1 MAMNT
6 SQVSNLGVFSTRDR
20 HPPAPD
26 EALDALKDLW
36 DRCYMDMASHP
47 CARDNLV
54 MDQVARPEFSA
65 GPIVV
70 GVAEHGG
77 GAALAWAVAMASA
90 LDRMVVAVHAFDPR
104 LARPL
109 IPSLAP
115 PPPSN
120 VPQADYDARRELFEH
135 AWCAELDRAEV
146 PNRRLMIDGD
156 AVDVL
161 SEVGEREGASMIVI
175 CSRGHGALAELIQ
188 ESVSHELIHRAVCPV
203 VVVPPG

>member
-1 MAMNT
+1 
-6 SQVSNLGVFSTRDR
+6 
-20 HPPAPD
+20 
-26 EALDALKDLW
+26 
-36 DRCYMDMASHP
+36 
-47 CARDNLV
+47 
-54 MDQVARPEFSA
+54 MDQVARPELSA

-70 GVAEHGG
+70 GIAEHGG
-77 GAALAWAVAMASA
+77 GAALAWAVAMAGA
-90 LDRMVVAVHAFDPR
+90 LDRTVVAVHAFDPR
-104 LARPL
+104 FARPL
-109 IPSLAP
+109 IPTLAP
-115 PPPSN
+115 PPAN

-146 PNRRLMIDGD
+146 PSRRLMIDGD

-175 CSRGHGALAELIQ
+175 CSRGHGALAELVQ

>member
-1 MAMNT
+1 
-6 SQVSNLGVFSTRDR
+6 
-20 HPPAPD
+20 
-26 EALDALKDLW
+26 
-36 DRCYMDMASHP
+36 MDMAAHR

-54 MDQVARPEFSA
+54 MDQVARPELSA

-70 GVAEHGG
+70 GIAEHSG
-77 GAALAWAVAMASA
+77 GAALAWAVAIASA
-90 LDRMVVAVHAFDPR
+90 LDRIVVAVHAFDPR
-104 LARPL
+104 FARPS

-115 PPPSN
+115 PPLPTVS
-120 VPQADYDARRELFEH
+120 QADYDERRELFEH
-135 AWCAELDRAEV
+135 VWCAELDRAEV

-161 SEVGEREGASMIVI
+161 TEVGEREGASMIVV
-175 CSRGHGALAELIQ
+175 CSRGHGALAELVQ